1 MKPQLWKQRV
11 FILTLAALLLPF
23 TLLPS
28 GGSGQVK
35 AKPDEASFQ
44 AIKLL
49 IFDEK
54 WKEALEELNNFLKR
68 HPASSLIPQ
77 VLFYRARCLSR
88 LPGKTEDALQAY
100 KDFLKESRGPASLEE
115 EAELGV
121 IDMAAELV
129 EAGKR
134 TYAAE
139 IESRLGRRNQ
149 VVRYYAAFKLSY
161 FREKELARK
170 SIPILREIIQQEKD
184 PELKDRAR
192 IALLRVSPENLRQM
206 EEQSVSRKPL
216 ALRILVEKRGKKEPE
231 ISLSIPWSL
240 ADLALQ
246 AIPERDKE
254 RLRNQ
259 GYDIERIIQDLT
271 KNRGQII
278 EIRDEDTTI
287 KIWIELK

>member
-11 FILTLAALLLPF
+11 FILTLAALLLSF
-23 TLLPS
+23 TLLPP

-54 WKEALEELNNFLKR
+54 WKEALEELNDFLKR
-68 HPASSLIPQ
+68 HPDSSLLPQ
-77 VLFYRARCLSR
+77 ALFYRARCLSR
-88 LPGKTEDALQAY
+88 LPGKSEDALQAY
-100 KDFLKESRGPASLEE
+100 KDFLKGSRGPASLEE

-121 IDMAAELV
+121 IDLAAELV

-139 IESRLGRRNQ
+139 IESRLGSRNQ

-161 FREKELARK
+161 FREKDLARK

-192 IALLRVSPENLRQM
+192 IALLRVSPESLRQV
-206 EEQSVSRKPL
+206 EEHSVSRKPL

-259 GYDIERIIQDLT
+259 GYDIDRIIQDLT
-271 KNRGQII
+271 RNRGQII
-278 EIRDEDTTI
+278 EIRDEDTII

>member
-23 TLLPS
+23 ILLPS

-115 EAELGV
+115 EAELGL

-139 IESRLGRRNQ
+139 IESRLGSRNQ

-161 FREKELARK
+161 FREKDLARK

-184 PELKDRAR
+184 LELKDRAR
-192 IALLRVSPENLRQM
+192 IALLRVSPESLRQM

-240 ADLALQ
+240 VDLALQ

-259 GYDIERIIQDLT
+259 GYDIDRIIQDLT

-278 EIRDEDTTI
+278 EIRDEDTVI